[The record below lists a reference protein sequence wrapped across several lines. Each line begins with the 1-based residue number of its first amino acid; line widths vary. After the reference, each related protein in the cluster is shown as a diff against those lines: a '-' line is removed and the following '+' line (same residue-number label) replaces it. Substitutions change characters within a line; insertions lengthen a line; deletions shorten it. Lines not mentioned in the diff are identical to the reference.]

1 MNKPLKSVLRQALFK
16 SAEPGLV
23 KSSLAGWVGRRIGL
37 GDAAFWNGYYGT
49 DSASGKTVSQQT
61 ALQLSTVWACVR
73 LIAETLATLPIA
85 LYEDKNGV
93 PEVATSH
100 PVHRSGQ
107 DRRCLPDLLEALV
120 GAMELQRGE

>member
-1 MNKPLKSVLRQALFK
+1 MNKPIKSVLRQALFK
-16 SAEPGLV
+16 SAEPGFV

-37 GDAAFWNGYYGT
+37 GDASFWNGYYGT

-85 LYEDKNGV
+85 LYEDKDGV
-93 PEVATSH
+93 PVVAS
-100 PVHRSGQ
+100 
-107 DRRCLPDLLEALV
+107 
-120 GAMELQRGE
+120 